1 MKFECKGNFKAT
13 LKDFPNKRKGLQ
25 KGGPVQTFIDNEVMK
40 QMSPMMPRDEGYMIQ
55 SMITS
60 TVIGSGVINVDTPY
74 ARFQHEGKVMI
85 YEPTGSTYAPKDA
98 KKIVTAR
105 DLQYQGAP
113 TRGAFYFERMKKSK
127 KDQILKGAQA
137 LANKL

>member
-1 MKFECKGNFKAT
+1 MWFRCNGNFKVT

-25 KGGPVQTFIDNEVMK
+25 KGGPVQKFIDNEVMK
-40 QMSPMMPRDEGYMIQ
+40 QMSPMMPRREGVMIQ
-55 SMITS
+55 SMISS
-60 TVIGSGVINVDTPY
+60 TVIGSGSIRVDTDY
-74 ARFQHEGKVMI
+74 AHFQYAGKVYI
-85 YEPTGSTYAPKDA
+85 YEPTGSTWAPENED
-98 KKIVTAR
+98 KIPTAR

-113 TRGAFYFERMKKSK
+113 TRGAFYFDRMKKAK